1 MSGTPQDVA
10 GEPRRIASGDPG
22 GEAGPRAPAAESSGI
37 MESME
42 TDREITVSRIF
53 VPAMDC
59 PDEEKE
65 IRAALGR
72 LRGVE
77 ETVFHLFSR
86 QIEVRHRCDLEEI
99 LSALRAIAMEGHPL
113 GGPLRSAD
121 IPEATKAPLR
131 AFFAAAVFLCAGAV
145 LYFLLPASPWANR
158 LFLASILVGGAR
170 VAVRSARE
178 LGNRSLGM
186 NTLMTISIGGATLM
200 GEWAEAGVVVTLF
213 ALANFLEARTLDRAR
228 KATADLF
235 TLAPETAVVRVGGVG
250 GQERTVSAEE
260 VCQGDILVIRPG
272 QRVPVDAT
280 VFKGVSDL
288 NEAVLTGE
296 SVPVEKGEG
305 DPLYAGTVN
314 GRGLLLAEAVRP
326 LSESTF
332 ALVLR
337 RVEEAQARKAPIQTF
352 MEKFAAVYTP
362 AVLVS
367 ALLVG
372 AVPPALGFGAVS
384 VWAYRALV
392 LLVIAC
398 PCAIVLAAP
407 IVTVTALTQ
416 ATRDGILVK
425 GASHLETLGK
435 VRSVAFDKT
444 GTLTRGKLRVTR
456 VVAAAGVTEAD
467 VVRMAGAVEAGSAHP
482 AAEAVRH
489 EARRRG
495 IAQAA
500 RGTVA
505 RTFTVL
511 EGRGVSAEVEGRRVF
526 VGNHRLFEEIGSPS
540 AAWGTLLPPGEE
552 GTSRIVILVGTDE
565 GIAGALELEDEVRPE
580 AREVVRSLAS
590 LGVEHVVML
599 TGDRDDVARATGKEV
614 GIGEVLSGLLPDDKL
629 RKVEELVASH
639 GAVAMVGDGINDAP
653 ALALASVGIAM
664 GAAGAPAAI
673 ETADVAL
680 MAEDLRKIPEAV
692 MLGRRMVSIVRQ
704 NVVVSLA
711 IKAGFLAAAVSGYA
725 TLWMAVAAD
734 MGTTLLVI
742 FNGLRLLR
750 SNGTTG
756 K

>member
-1 MSGTPQDVA
+1 MDF
-10 GEPRRIASGDPG
+10 
-22 GEAGPRAPAAESSGI
+22 
-37 MESME
+37 ME
-42 TDREITVSRIF
+42 TDGQTTITRIF

-72 LRGVE
+72 LPGVE

-86 QIEVRHRCDLEEI
+86 HVEVRHRCELEEV
-99 LSALRAIAMEGHPL
+99 LSALRAIGMEGHPL
-113 GGPLRSAD
+113 GGALRHAD
-121 IPEATKAPLR
+121 IPEETRSPLR
-131 AFFAAAVFLCAGAV
+131 IFYASAVLLCAGAA
-145 LYFLLPASPWANR
+145 LYLTSPSSPWAGR
-158 LFLASILVGGAR
+158 LFLAAIVVGGAR
-170 VAVRSARE
+170 VVVHGVRE
-178 LGNRSLGM
+178 LRNRSLGM
-186 NTLMTISIGGATLM
+186 NVLMTISIGGATLM

-213 ALANFLEARTLDRAR
+213 ALANTLEARSLDRAR

-260 VCQGDILVIRPG
+260 VRKGDILVIRPG
-272 QRVPVDAT
+272 QRVPVDAK

-296 SVPVEKGEG
+296 SVPVQKEEG

-314 GRGLLLAEAVRP
+314 GRGLLLAEAMRP

-352 MEKFAAVYTP
+352 MEKFAAAYTP

-372 AVPPALGFGAVS
+372 AIPPAMGFGGAS

-407 IVTVTALTQ
+407 VVTVTALTQ

-425 GASHLETLGK
+425 GANHLETLGK
-435 VRSVAFDKT
+435 VRSIAFDKT
-444 GTLTRGKLRVTR
+444 GTLTRGKLRVTG
-456 VVAAAGVTEAD
+456 VSAAAGMTEND
-467 VVRMAGAVEAGSAHP
+467 VVRMAGAVEA
-482 AAEAVRH
+482 AEAIRH

-500 RGTVA
+500 RGTLA

-526 VGNHRLFEEIGSPS
+526 VGNHRLFEEIGFFAAAPGAALS
-540 AAWGTLLPPGEE
+540 AGEAE
-552 GTSRIVILVGTDE
+552 GSRTVTLVGTDE
-565 GIAGALELEDEVRPE
+565 GIAGSLEMEDEVRPE
-580 AREVVRSLAS
+580 AREAVRSLTS
-590 LGVEHVVML
+590 LGVEHIVML
-599 TGDRDDVARATGKEV
+599 TGDREDVARAAGAAI
-614 GIGEVLSGLLPDDKL
+614 GIGEIFSRLLPDDKL
-629 RKVEELVASH
+629 RKVDELVASH
-639 GAVAMVGDGINDAP
+639 GTVAMVGDGVNDAP
-653 ALALASVGIAM
+653 ALALSSVGIAM
-664 GAAGAPAAI
+664 GAAGSPAAI

-680 MAEDLRKIPEAV
+680 MAEDLRRVPEAV
-692 MLGRRMVSIVRQ
+692 VLGRRMVALIRQ
-704 NVVVSLA
+704 NVVASLA
-711 IKAGFLAAAVSGYA
+711 IKAGFLVAAVAGVA

-742 FNGLRLLR
+742 GNGLRLLKR
-750 SNGTTG
+750 NGPAV
-756 K
+756 

>member
-1 MSGTPQDVA
+1 
-10 GEPRRIASGDPG
+10 
-22 GEAGPRAPAAESSGI
+22 
-37 MESME
+37 MELMDS
-42 TDREITVSRIF
+42 DRQSTVSRIF

-72 LRGVE
+72 LTGVE

-113 GGPLRSAD
+113 DGSLRRAD
-121 IPEATKAPLR
+121 IPEATKEPLR
-131 AFFAAAVFLCAGAV
+131 AFFVAAVFLCAGAV
-145 LYFLLPASPWANR
+145 LVFLSPLSPWADR
-158 LFLASILVGGAR
+158 LFLAAIVAGGAR
-170 VAVRSARE
+170 VAVRGAKE

-186 NTLMTISIGGATLM
+186 NALMTVSIGGATLM
-200 GEWAEAGVVVTLF
+200 GEWAEAGGVVTLF
-213 ALANFLEARTLDRAR
+213 ALANYLEARSLDHAR

-235 TLAPETAVVRVGGVG
+235 TLAPETAVVRVGGVR
-250 GQERTVSAEE
+250 GQEKTIPAEE
-260 VCQGDILVIRPG
+260 VRKGDILVIRPG

-280 VFKGVSDL
+280 VFKGISDL

-296 SVPVEKGEG
+296 SIPMEKREG

-314 GRGLLLAEAVRP
+314 GRSLLLAEALRP
-326 LSESTF
+326 LSESTI
-332 ALVLR
+332 AKILR

-367 ALLVG
+367 AILVG
-372 AVPPALGFGAVS
+372 TLPPLLGFGAVGT
-384 VWAYRALV
+384 WAYRALV

-398 PCAIVLAAP
+398 PCAIILAAP
-407 IVTVTALTQ
+407 IVTVTALTR
-416 ATRDGILVK
+416 ATRGGILVK

-435 VRSVAFDKT
+435 VRAVAFDKT
-444 GTLTRGKLRVTR
+444 GTLTRGRLRVTR
-456 VVAAAGVTEAD
+456 VVAAAGLKEDD

-500 RGTVA
+500 RGTLA

-526 VGNHRLFEEIGSPS
+526 VGNRRLFKEIVSPPGAFGTTIFPDWES
-540 AAWGTLLPPGEE
+540 AA
-552 GTSRIVILVGTDE
+552 RMVILVGTSE
-565 GIAGALELEDEVRPE
+565 GIAGALEFEDEMRDE
-580 AREVVRSLAS
+580 APEVVRSLRF
-590 LGVEHVVML
+590 LGVEHVLML
-599 TGDRDDVARATGKEV
+599 TGDHTDVARETARAA
-614 GIGEVLSGLLPDDKL
+614 GIDEVLPGLLPEGKL
-629 RKVEELVASH
+629 AKVKELVTTH
-639 GAVAMVGDGINDAP
+639 GVAAMVGDGVNDAP
-653 ALALASVGIAM
+653 ALALSSVGIAM
-664 GAAGAPAAI
+664 GAAGSPAAI
-673 ETADVAL
+673 ETADIAL
-680 MAEDLRKIPEAV
+680 MTEDLRKIPEAV
-692 MLGRRMVSIVRQ
+692 ILGRRMVSVVRQ
-704 NVVVSLA
+704 NVAASLW
-711 IKAGFLAAAVSGYA
+711 IKSAFLVAATAGFA

-750 SNGTTG
+750 EDGRPR
-756 K
+756 

>member
-1 MSGTPQDVA
+1 
-10 GEPRRIASGDPG
+10 
-22 GEAGPRAPAAESSGI
+22 
-37 MESME
+37 
-42 TDREITVSRIF
+42 
-53 VPAMDC
+53 
-59 PDEEKE
+59 
-65 IRAALGR
+65 
-72 LRGVE
+72 
-77 ETVFHLFSR
+77 
-86 QIEVRHRCDLEEI
+86 
-99 LSALRAIAMEGHPL
+99 
-113 GGPLRSAD
+113 
-121 IPEATKAPLR
+121 
-131 AFFAAAVFLCAGAV
+131 
-145 LYFLLPASPWANR
+145 
-158 LFLASILVGGAR
+158 
-170 VAVRSARE
+170 
-178 LGNRSLGM
+178 
-186 NTLMTISIGGATLM
+186 
-200 GEWAEAGVVVTLF
+200 
-213 ALANFLEARTLDRAR
+213 
-228 KATADLF
+228 
-235 TLAPETAVVRVGGVG
+235 
-250 GQERTVSAEE
+250 
-260 VCQGDILVIRPG
+260 
-272 QRVPVDAT
+272 
-280 VFKGVSDL
+280 
-288 NEAVLTGE
+288 
-296 SVPVEKGEG
+296 
-305 DPLYAGTVN
+305 
-314 GRGLLLAEAVRP
+314 
-326 LSESTF
+326 
-332 ALVLR
+332 LVLR

-352 MEKFAAVYTP
+352 MEKFAAAYTP

-372 AVPPALGFGAVS
+372 AVPPALGFGTVS

-407 IVTVTALTQ
+407 IATVTALTQ

-444 GTLTRGKLRVTR
+444 GTLTRGKLRVSR

-489 EARRRG
+489 EARKRG

-526 VGNHRLFEEIGSPS
+526 VGNRRLFEEIGSPS
-540 AAWGTLLPPGEE
+540 ATWGTWLPPGEE
-552 GTSRIVILVGTDE
+552 GASRIVILVGTDE

-599 TGDRDDVARATGKEV
+599 TGDRDDVARAMGKEV

-629 RKVEELVASH
+629 RKVEELVAFH
-639 GAVAMVGDGINDAP
+639 GAVAMVGDGVNDAP

-664 GAAGAPAAI
+664 GAAGSPAAI

-692 MLGRRMVSIVRQ
+692 VLGRRMVSIIRQ

-756 K
+756 N